1 MHQGAF
7 SSTDDSSSFITHS
20 SFLLW
25 KTMDGRENNAQRTA
39 AGRVLSVSM
48 LPLDPSE
55 WPIVCDSW
63 SEDWREWDK
72 WQPTPYCHSQTEEG
86 ADKTLDSDAS
96 DLPKLLLCSQQG
108 TKNTRVD
115 AANCLNASLRNAA
128 TQPCSQ
134 WMVPSWESSPLFCR
148 LARQC
153 TALTLPK
160 YLCNQLSLY
169 NLEIF

>member
-1 MHQGAF
+1 MHQGVF
-7 SSTDDSSSFITHS
+7 SSTDGSSSFITHS

-72 WQPTPYCHSQTEEG
+72 WQPTPCQTAKQRKVQTKLWTQMLQICPNYYYAPSRG
-86 ADKTLDSDAS
+86 QKTPGLMLLTAWMP
-96 DLPKLLLCSQQG
+96 LWEMLLLNLAPSGWSQAEKALHCSAG
-108 TKNTRVD
+108 WPG
-115 AANCLNASLRNAA
+115 NALHSLCQNICAIN
-128 TQPCSQ
+128 
-134 WMVPSWESSPLFCR
+134 F
-148 LARQC
+148 QC
-153 TALTLPK
+153 IT
-160 YLCNQLSLY
+160 
-169 NLEIF
+169 